1 MASTELTGGIGM
13 TEIILAKFSKKM
25 KAAPN
30 SNNVHIA
37 RKILT
42 EVMVHQAMIECQ
54 GNATKASE
62 KLGMTRSMLSK
73 YLGTSVFKWR
83 FKEGK

>member
-1 MASTELTGGIGM
+1 M
-13 TEIILAKFSKKM
+13 TEIILTKFAEKM

-62 KLGMTRSMLSK
+62 KLGVTRSMLSK

-83 FKEGK
+83 FKEIE

>member
-1 MASTELTGGIGM
+1 M
-13 TEIILAKFSKKM
+13 TEIILTKFAEKM
-25 KAAPN
+25 KESRN
-30 SNNVHIA
+30 SGNIHIA

-42 EVMVHQAMIECQ
+42 EIMVHQAMIECQ

-83 FKEGK
+83 FKEIE

>member
-1 MASTELTGGIGM
+1 M
-13 TEIILAKFSKKM
+13 TEIILTKFAEKM
-25 KAAPN
+25 KESPN

-73 YLGTSVFKWR
+73 YLGTSVRKWR
-83 FKEGK
+83 FKELD